1 MKEPATN
8 NGCGRIPKNAE
19 DKATTLRAQAWEKK
33 RKVFQRKEK
42 EKKKRK
48 GKSGEREIWESK
60 RERGRNVERKEKLDA
75 NAKGD

>member
-19 DKATTLRAQAWEKK
+19 DKATTLRAQAWGKKKSFSKK
-33 RKVFQRKEK
+33 RKG
-42 EKKKRK
+42 K

-75 NAKGD
+75 NAKGELGRE